1 MVSCACMVPRVAP
14 ADLALCDG
22 LECGHEHRRPDGL
35 QWANSE
41 KWILQGRGKSYQI
54 DVLDSSTAHMV
65 TFIIPPQKYNSLS
78 EGDIFTAEFIRGGF
92 GIPYRWRIGSQSE
105 RNKLPD

>member
-1 MVSCACMVPRVAP
+1 MVSCACMVPRVDP

-35 QWANSE
+35 HQR

>member
-1 MVSCACMVPRVAP
+1 M
-14 ADLALCDG
+14 ALNAATSTGDRMAYSG
-22 LECGHEHRRPDGL
+22 PIQR
-35 QWANSE
+35 